1 MKFYSILCLRIR
13 PTSQTLSKDFGI
25 LSATASNSTNYN
37 WQKIC
42 SQTRWLEI
50 HLEPGNLNK
59 TKCLERIK
67 EPIIYKVWEALITM
81 YFSIYFFSVF
91 LQLWTVILV
100 LLFDAGWDGT
110 VQIYCITVKSNASEH
125 TTNVCKT
132 LHRWTKVFTY
142 IICDFSMVFLVTPK

>member
-13 PTSQTLSKDFGI
+13 PTSQTLSKDFRI

-37 WQKIC
+37 WQKIY
-42 SQTRWLEI
+42 SQTRWIEI

-81 YFSIYFFSVF
+81 YFFNIFFQCLFTTLDCHFSSSVWCRVRWYCSN
-91 LQLWTVILV
+91 LLHYCKIQCQWT
-100 LLFDAGWDGT
+100 
-110 VQIYCITVKSNASEH
+110 Y
-125 TTNVCKT
+125 
-132 LHRWTKVFTY
+132 Y
-142 IICDFSMVFLVTPK
+142 